1 MNDVPVLDKEMST
14 TGKNLSDSIVE
25 KYAFVFQSCDVD
37 MKLLVENKVSHYP
50 ASDVLLKK
58 ARFLYRNQE
67 IGWIEALAA
76 FQEKHGDCLAL
87 DGKDAAKALEKAFDL
102 CRWMGEESDYL
113 QTVYQRRADEKRTEL
128 FDRMDR
134 LSLKL
139 KVCHCLSEGKTN
151 EYLKAVLRK
160 LEQSG
165 NIWHVH
171 DEILKIYYL
180 LSYDLTGFSQNLPVL
195 IDIVCRLI
203 TNGLMT
209 EEECDD
215 FSGVLKRKAKE
226 MDDKVS
232 EYWFSDDWD
241 TLHPLITESVRLHTF
256 VFLICGQCR
265 QKEDDLSLIAA
276 RICRYLSR
284 IPSPYSELLKNKSY
298 TLLTGENTLGDR
310 IQWEHLQHF
319 DEIKILERLI
329 MIQADDKACLFQ
341 EDSKKWRQCRNEKN
355 MITLDNDGFTLS
367 PLVELGCNSWKGR
380 KDRATVLKNRLF
392 VASFSRLSLN
402 FDACKNIRDFRSYWN
417 LVAEDYPL
425 SQPMS
430 SPAFVDTGSDEKEIE
445 IPEIEMEEEEV
456 ETDHFLR
463 PDQRVKVRILHI
475 DKEDMSLKMEIIDAP
490 YRGMKACL
498 PFAYINSCYYI
509 IPGFMDMFA
518 VNEIFRAKVKSV
530 EGSEVKLSLIQ
541 DFNEYMYPD
550 CVRKKNVIGKVIDIA
565 EGKVWWL
572 LSTGMTA
579 TTTNPHKKY
588 KAGNFYKVEYGGL
601 SADKLKNTIKVLSH
615 IPFPDEKG
623 FYNNVLEN
631 LRSFFFFMTKEVLKV
646 NKGKEELQ
654 RLKEKNNPFFVAFQS
669 LNLEVPESALDE
681 SAQTDEMPESESK
694 TVTPDLYDESDR
706 ITVSQLKEL
715 IYCVDSLIGDSEDIC
730 GCFNAYNVLIF
741 LCRFVGNKELADYY
755 GLCSDYI
762 YWVNSLDSELL
773 KNRERVE
780 CRQTFKGLS
789 DRMEALDMDRYS
801 LRLRNNKQVIRVLQ
815 TWFDSRPLTSVQSDL
830 QSFMQ
835 NKNRTVAE
843 LARYFNIM
851 SYLKEKDDDL
861 QELICENINVL
872 LGCKVWEKK
881 PRVYIP
887 VFFGHEGVE
896 KEFKTSAFIHADKN
910 ATEEQS
916 LVLARVIASFMNTE
930 GGTLYIGV
938 NDKGYL
944 TGLDQELRFAHND
957 SDVYLRSVNQ
967 NVIRLLGKKEDRD
980 RYQAYIRCRLYE
992 YEDGRLVLA
1001 FRVAPINEVV
1011 EVKGEVYTRSAS
1023 SNLIKPV
1030 GNVADF
1036 VKLRHRQKLDSVPKM
1051 PEFPAYFSAERN
1063 EYIFDKRSVVLEM
1076 TAVQEVEAVAPVLS
1090 VNEENVQEKALRTKN
1105 ANTQI
1110 NLGIRTSALRCNPLQ
1125 KKHDLGYTP
1134 NHVFVSLFKNG
1145 KIAYSVSPKIGK
1157 WGGEGGSVI
1166 FSYNPEDLTLDDII
1180 DAVNKEDLL
1189 VTVFKNGEVGLSNL
1203 KKGMSQPN
1211 MLFAFAGSID
1221 DILFISPARSTDYL
1235 LLISDKEGEKRYRIV
1250 PLDMLEKSMSIQPKS
1265 NLVLVP
1271 EKGIFV
1277 FAEILIPELVNSLDD
1292 EKSLQDTFDQYC
1304 AGRLWEHNSYIKNVD
1319 KISNLCNVPF

>member
-25 KYAFVFQSCDVD
+25 KYAFVFQSCDVN

-139 KVCHCLSEGKTN
+139 KVCRCLSEGKTN

-180 LSYDLTGFSQNLPVL
+180 LLYDLTGFSQNLPVL

-209 EEECDD
+209 EEECSD

-402 FDACKNIRDFRSYWN
+402 FDACKSIRDFRSYWN

-445 IPEIEMEEEEV
+445 IPEIEMEEV

-509 IPGFMDMFA
+509 IPGFMDMFV

-646 NKGKEELQ
+646 NKDKEELQ

-773 KNRERVE
+773 KNREGVE

-938 NDKGYL
+938 NDQGYL

-1051 PEFPAYFSAERN
+1051 PDFPAYFSAERN
-1063 EYIFDKRSVVLEM
+1063 EYIFDKRSVVPEM

-1166 FSYNPEDLTLDDII
+1166 FSYNPED
-1180 DAVNKEDLL
+1180 KEDLL

>member
-25 KYAFVFQSCDVD
+25 KYTFVFQSCDVD

-1166 FSYNPEDLTLDDII
+1166 FSYNPED
-1180 DAVNKEDLL
+1180 KEDLL

>member
-139 KVCHCLSEGKTN
+139 KVCRCLPEGKTN

-180 LSYDLTGFSQNLPVL
+180 LLYDLTGFSQNLPVL

-209 EEECDD
+209 EEECSD

-367 PLVELGCNSWKGR
+367 PLVELECNSWKGR

-402 FDACKNIRDFRSYWN
+402 FDACKSIRDFRSYWN

-445 IPEIEMEEEEV
+445 IPEIEMEEE

-530 EGSEVKLSLIQ
+530 EGSEVKLSLIR

-646 NKGKEELQ
+646 NKDKEELQ

-773 KNRERVE
+773 KNREGVE

-881 PRVYIP
+881 TRVYIP

-1063 EYIFDKRSVVLEM
+1063 EYIFDKRSVVPEM

-1166 FSYNPEDLTLDDII
+1166 FSYNPED
-1180 DAVNKEDLL
+1180 KEDLL

>member
-1 MNDVPVLDKEMST
+1 M
-14 TGKNLSDSIVE
+14 E
-25 KYAFVFQSCDVD
+25 KYAFVFQSCDVN

-139 KVCHCLSEGKTN
+139 KVCRCLSEGKTN

-180 LSYDLTGFSQNLPVL
+180 LLYDLTGFSQNLPVL

-209 EEECDD
+209 EEECSD

-367 PLVELGCNSWKGR
+367 PLVELECNSWKGR

-402 FDACKNIRDFRSYWN
+402 FDACKSIRDFRSYWN

-530 EGSEVKLSLIQ
+530 EGSEVKLSLIR

-646 NKGKEELQ
+646 NKDKEELQ

-773 KNRERVE
+773 KNREGVE

-1063 EYIFDKRSVVLEM
+1063 EYIFDKRSVVPEM

-1090 VNEENVQEKALRTKN
+1090 VNEENVQEKALRIKN

-1166 FSYNPEDLTLDDII
+1166 FSYNPED
-1180 DAVNKEDLL
+1180 KEDLL

>member
-50 ASDVLLKK
+50 ASDVLLKR

-139 KVCHCLSEGKTN
+139 KVCRCLSEGKTN

-180 LSYDLTGFSQNLPVL
+180 LLYDLTGFSQNLPVL

-209 EEECDD
+209 EEECSD

-367 PLVELGCNSWKGR
+367 PLVELECNSWKGR

-402 FDACKNIRDFRSYWN
+402 FDACKSIRDFRSYWN

-445 IPEIEMEEEEV
+445 IPEIEMEEV

-530 EGSEVKLSLIQ
+530 EGSEVKLSLIR

-646 NKGKEELQ
+646 NKDKEELQ

-773 KNRERVE
+773 KNREGVE

-881 PRVYIP
+881 TRVYIP

-1063 EYIFDKRSVVLEM
+1063 EYIFDKRSVVPEM

-1166 FSYNPEDLTLDDII
+1166 FSYNPED
-1180 DAVNKEDLL
+1180 KEDLL

>member
-1 MNDVPVLDKEMST
+1 M
-14 TGKNLSDSIVE
+14 
-25 KYAFVFQSCDVD
+25 
-37 MKLLVENKVSHYP
+37 
-50 ASDVLLKK
+50 
-58 ARFLYRNQE
+58 
-67 IGWIEALAA
+67 AA

-1166 FSYNPEDLTLDDII
+1166 FSYNPED
-1180 DAVNKEDLL
+1180 KEDLL

>member
-139 KVCHCLSEGKTN
+139 KVCRCLPEGKTN

-180 LSYDLTGFSQNLPVL
+180 LLYDLTGFSQNLPVL

-209 EEECDD
+209 EEECSD

-367 PLVELGCNSWKGR
+367 PLVELECNSWKGR

-402 FDACKNIRDFRSYWN
+402 FDACKSIRDFRSYWN

-530 EGSEVKLSLIQ
+530 EGSEVKLSLIR

-646 NKGKEELQ
+646 NKDKEELQ

-773 KNRERVE
+773 KNREGVE

-872 LGCKVWEKK
+872 LGCKVREKNPK
-881 PRVYIP
+881 VYIP

-1063 EYIFDKRSVVLEM
+1063 EYIFDKRSVVPEM

-1090 VNEENVQEKALRTKN
+1090 VNEENVQEKALRIKN

-1145 KIAYSVSPKIGK
+1145 KIAYSISPKIGK

-1166 FSYNPEDLTLDDII
+1166 FSYNPED
-1180 DAVNKEDLL
+1180 KEDLL

>member
-1076 TAVQEVEAVAPVLS
+1076 TAVQEVDAVAPVLS

-1166 FSYNPEDLTLDDII
+1166 FSYNPED
-1180 DAVNKEDLL
+1180 KEDLL

>member
-463 PDQRVKVRILHI
+463 PDQRGKVRILHI
-475 DKEDMSLKMEIIDAP
+475 DKKDMSLKMEIIDAP

-1166 FSYNPEDLTLDDII
+1166 FSYNPED
-1180 DAVNKEDLL
+1180 KEDLL

>member
-139 KVCHCLSEGKTN
+139 KVCRCLSEGKTN

-967 NVIRLLGKKEDRD
+967 NVIRLLGKKEDWD

-1166 FSYNPEDLTLDDII
+1166 FSYNPED
-1180 DAVNKEDLL
+1180 KEDLL

>member
-139 KVCHCLSEGKTN
+139 KVCRCLPEGKTN

-180 LSYDLTGFSQNLPVL
+180 LLYDLTGFSQNLPVL

-209 EEECDD
+209 EEECSD

-265 QKEDDLSLIAA
+265 RKEDDLSLIAA

-367 PLVELGCNSWKGR
+367 PLVELECNSWKGR

-402 FDACKNIRDFRSYWN
+402 FDACKSIRDFRSYWN

-530 EGSEVKLSLIQ
+530 EGSEVKLSLIR

-646 NKGKEELQ
+646 NKDKEELQ

-773 KNRERVE
+773 KNREGVE

-881 PRVYIP
+881 TRVYIP

-910 ATEEQS
+910 AS

-1063 EYIFDKRSVVLEM
+1063 EYIFDKRSVVPEM

-1166 FSYNPEDLTLDDII
+1166 FSYNPED
-1180 DAVNKEDLL
+1180 KEDLL

>member
-1 MNDVPVLDKEMST
+1 MYDITVLDKEAPT

-25 KYAFVFQSCDVD
+25 KYASVFQSCDVD

-67 IGWIEALAA
+67 IGWIEALSA
-76 FQEKHGDCLAL
+76 FQEKHGDCLAR

-113 QTVYQRRADEKRTEL
+113 QTVYQKRADEKRTEL

-139 KVCHCLSEGKTN
+139 KVCRCLSEGKTN

-195 IDIVCRLI
+195 IDIVYRLI
-203 TNGLMT
+203 ANGLINET
-209 EEECDD
+209 ECADL
-215 FSGVLKRKAKE
+215 FGVLKRKAME
-226 MDDKVS
+226 TDDKVA
-232 EYWFSDDWD
+232 EYWFSDDWE
-241 TLHPLITESVRLHTF
+241 TLHPLITESVRLHAF
-256 VFLICGQCR
+256 VFLISEKCP
-265 QKEDDLSLIAA
+265 QKDDDLSLIAA

-298 TLLTGENTLGDR
+298 TLLTGENTLADR
-310 IQWEHLQHF
+310 IRWEHLRHF

-329 MIQADDKACLFQ
+329 MIQADDKACLFP
-341 EDSKKWRQCRNEKN
+341 EDSKKWKQCRNEKN
-355 MITLDNDGFTLS
+355 MVTLDNDGFTLS
-367 PLVELGCNSWKGR
+367 PLVELECNSWKGR
-380 KDRATVLKNRLF
+380 KDRAAVLNNRLF

-445 IPEIEMEEEEV
+445 IEMPEIEMEEEEV
-456 ETDHFLR
+456 ETDHLLR

-572 LSTGMTA
+572 LSTGTTA
-579 TTTNPHKKY
+579 TTTNSHKKY

-601 SADKLKNTIKVLSH
+601 STDKLKNTIKVLSH
-615 IPFPDEKG
+615 IPSPDEKG

-646 NKGKEELQ
+646 NKDKEELQ

-694 TVTPDLYDESDR
+694 TVNPDLYDESDR

-773 KNRERVE
+773 KNREGVE

-789 DRMEALDMDRYS
+789 DRMGALDMDRYS

-861 QELICENINVL
+861 QELICGNINVL
-872 LGCKVWEKK
+872 LGCKVREKNPK
-881 PRVYIP
+881 VYIP

-1001 FRVAPINEVV
+1001 FRAAPVNEVV

-1063 EYIFDKRSVVLEM
+1063 EYIFDKRSVVPEIPV
-1076 TAVQEVEAVAPVLS
+1076 VQEVEAVAPVLPVS
-1090 VNEENVQEKALRTKN
+1090 EESVQEKALRSKN
-1105 ANTQI
+1105 ASTQI

-1125 KKHDLGYTP
+1125 KKLDLGYTA

-1145 KIAYSVSPKIGK
+1145 KIACSVSPKIGK
-1157 WGGEGGSVI
+1157 WGGEGGNVV
-1166 FSYNPEDLTLDDII
+1166 FSYNPED
-1180 DAVNKEDLL
+1180 KEDLL
-1189 VTVFKNGEVGLSNL
+1189 VTVFKSGEVGLSNL

-1211 MLFAFAGSID
+1211 TLFAFAGSID
-1221 DILFISPARSTDYL
+1221 DILFISPARNTDYL
-1235 LLISDKEGEKRYRIV
+1235 LLISDKEGEKRYRII
-1250 PLDMLEKSMSIQPKS
+1250 PLDTLEKSMSIQPKN

-1271 EKGIFV
+1271 EKGAFV

-1292 EKSLQDTFDQYC
+1292 EKALQDTFDQYC
-1304 AGRLWEHNSYIKNVD
+1304 GGRLWEHNSYIKNVD
-1319 KISNLCNVPF
+1319 KISTLCNVPF

>member
-1 MNDVPVLDKEMST
+1 MAATFGKYPSLDKQWRKMMFSFYPYLST
-14 TGKNLSDSIVE
+14 KNRNATQEEWKIRRLIWDFKDGK
-25 KYAFVFQSCDVD
+25 AFANVAHLVAN
-37 MKLLVENKVSHYP
+37 KLIQLYGKETNNIIFACVP
-50 ASDVLLKK
+50 ASSAKK
-58 ARFLYRNQE
+58 N
-67 IGWIEALAA
+67 
-76 FQEKHGDCLAL
+76 
-87 DGKDAAKALEKAFDL
+87 
-102 CRWMGEESDYL
+102 
-113 QTVYQRRADEKRTEL
+113 EKRYKH
-128 FDRMDR
+128 FSSM
-134 LSLKL
+134 
-139 KVCHCLSEGKTN
+139 VCQL
-151 EYLKAVLRK
+151 
-160 LEQSG
+160 
-165 NIWHVH
+165 
-171 DEILKIYYL
+171 
-180 LSYDLTGFSQNLPVL
+180 
-195 IDIVCRLI
+195 
-203 TNGLMT
+203 
-209 EEECDD
+209 
-215 FSGVLKRKAKE
+215 
-226 MDDKVS
+226 
-232 EYWFSDDWD
+232 
-241 TLHPLITESVRLHTF
+241 
-256 VFLICGQCR
+256 CG
-265 QKEDDLSLIAA
+265 
-276 RICRYLSR
+276 
-284 IPSPYSELLKNKSY
+284 
-298 TLLTGENTLGDR
+298 
-310 IQWEHLQHF
+310 
-319 DEIKILERLI
+319 
-329 MIQADDKACLFQ
+329 
-341 EDSKKWRQCRNEKN
+341 
-355 MITLDNDGFTLS
+355 
-367 PLVELGCNSWKGR
+367 
-380 KDRATVLKNRLF
+380 
-392 VASFSRLSLN
+392 
-402 FDACKNIRDFRSYWN
+402 
-417 LVAEDYPL
+417 
-425 SQPMS
+425 
-430 SPAFVDTGSDEKEIE
+430 
-445 IPEIEMEEEEV
+445 
-456 ETDHFLR
+456 
-463 PDQRVKVRILHI
+463 
-475 DKEDMSLKMEIIDAP
+475 
-490 YRGMKACL
+490 
-498 PFAYINSCYYI
+498 
-509 IPGFMDMFA
+509 
-518 VNEIFRAKVKSV
+518 
-530 EGSEVKLSLIQ
+530 
-541 DFNEYMYPD
+541 MY
-550 CVRKKNVIGKVIDIA
+550 N
-565 EGKVWWL
+565 
-572 LSTGMTA
+572 
-579 TTTNPHKKY
+579 
-588 KAGNFYKVEYGGL
+588 
-601 SADKLKNTIKVLSH
+601 
-615 IPFPDEKG
+615 
-623 FYNNVLEN
+623 NNVLEN

-646 NKGKEELQ
+646 NKDKEELQ

-773 KNRERVE
+773 KNREGVE

-881 PRVYIP
+881 TRVYIP

-1063 EYIFDKRSVVLEM
+1063 EYIFDKRSVVPEM

-1166 FSYNPEDLTLDDII
+1166 FSYNPED
-1180 DAVNKEDLL
+1180 KEDLL

-1211 MLFAFAGSID
+1211 MLFAFVGSID

>member
-1 MNDVPVLDKEMST
+1 
-14 TGKNLSDSIVE
+14 
-25 KYAFVFQSCDVD
+25 
-37 MKLLVENKVSHYP
+37 MKR
-50 ASDVLLKK
+50 

-139 KVCHCLSEGKTN
+139 KVCRCLSEGKTN

-209 EEECDD
+209 EEECSD

-329 MIQADDKACLFQ
+329 MLQADDKACLFQ

-509 IPGFMDMFA
+509 IPGFMDMFV

-601 SADKLKNTIKVLSH
+601 STDKLKNTIKVLSH

-646 NKGKEELQ
+646 NKDKEELQ

-773 KNRERVE
+773 KNREGVE

-1063 EYIFDKRSVVLEM
+1063 EYIFDKRSVVPEM

-1157 WGGEGGSVI
+1157 RGGEGGSVI
-1166 FSYNPEDLTLDDII
+1166 FSYNPED
-1180 DAVNKEDLL
+1180 KEDLL

-1211 MLFAFAGSID
+1211 MLFAFVGSID

>member
-58 ARFLYRNQE
+58 VRFLYRNQE

-139 KVCHCLSEGKTN
+139 KVCRCLSEGKTN

-209 EEECDD
+209 EEECSD

-402 FDACKNIRDFRSYWN
+402 FDACKSIRDFRSYWN

-445 IPEIEMEEEEV
+445 IPEIEMEEE

-530 EGSEVKLSLIQ
+530 EGSEVKLSLIR

-646 NKGKEELQ
+646 NKDKEELQ

-773 KNRERVE
+773 KNREGVE

-938 NDKGYL
+938 NDQGYL

-1051 PEFPAYFSAERN
+1051 PDFPAYFSAERN
-1063 EYIFDKRSVVLEM
+1063 EYIFDKRSVVPEM

-1166 FSYNPEDLTLDDII
+1166 FSYNPED
-1180 DAVNKEDLL
+1180 KEDLL

>member
-139 KVCHCLSEGKTN
+139 KVCRCLSEGKTN

-209 EEECDD
+209 EEECSD

-402 FDACKNIRDFRSYWN
+402 FDACKSIRDFRSYWN

-445 IPEIEMEEEEV
+445 IPEIEMEEV

-646 NKGKEELQ
+646 NKDKEELQ

-741 LCRFVGNKELADYY
+741 LCHFVGNKELADYY

-773 KNRERVE
+773 KNREGVE

-1063 EYIFDKRSVVLEM
+1063 EYIFDKRSVVPEM

-1090 VNEENVQEKALRTKN
+1090 VNEENVQEKALRIKN

-1166 FSYNPEDLTLDDII
+1166 FSYNPED
-1180 DAVNKEDLL
+1180 KEDLL

>member
-1076 TAVQEVEAVAPVLS
+1076 TAVQEEEAVAPVLS

-1166 FSYNPEDLTLDDII
+1166 FSYNPED
-1180 DAVNKEDLL
+1180 KEDLL

>member
-50 ASDVLLKK
+50 TSDVLLKK

-139 KVCHCLSEGKTN
+139 KVCRCLSEGKTN

-209 EEECDD
+209 EEECSD

-402 FDACKNIRDFRSYWN
+402 FDACKSIRDFRSYWN

-530 EGSEVKLSLIQ
+530 EGSEVKLSLIR

-646 NKGKEELQ
+646 NKDKEELQ

-773 KNRERVE
+773 KNREGVE

-843 LARYFNIM
+843 LARYFNI
-851 SYLKEKDDDL
+851 
-861 QELICENINVL
+861 I
-872 LGCKVWEKK
+872 
-881 PRVYIP
+881 
-887 VFFGHEGVE
+887 
-896 KEFKTSAFIHADKN
+896 
-910 ATEEQS
+910 
-916 LVLARVIASFMNTE
+916 
-930 GGTLYIGV
+930 
-938 NDKGYL
+938 
-944 TGLDQELRFAHND
+944 
-957 SDVYLRSVNQ
+957 
-967 NVIRLLGKKEDRD
+967 
-980 RYQAYIRCRLYE
+980 
-992 YEDGRLVLA
+992 
-1001 FRVAPINEVV
+1001 
-1011 EVKGEVYTRSAS
+1011 
-1023 SNLIKPV
+1023 
-1030 GNVADF
+1030 
-1036 VKLRHRQKLDSVPKM
+1036 
-1051 PEFPAYFSAERN
+1051 
-1063 EYIFDKRSVVLEM
+1063 
-1076 TAVQEVEAVAPVLS
+1076 
-1090 VNEENVQEKALRTKN
+1090 
-1105 ANTQI
+1105 
-1110 NLGIRTSALRCNPLQ
+1110 
-1125 KKHDLGYTP
+1125 
-1134 NHVFVSLFKNG
+1134 
-1145 KIAYSVSPKIGK
+1145 
-1157 WGGEGGSVI
+1157 
-1166 FSYNPEDLTLDDII
+1166 
-1180 DAVNKEDLL
+1180 
-1189 VTVFKNGEVGLSNL
+1189 
-1203 KKGMSQPN
+1203 
-1211 MLFAFAGSID
+1211 
-1221 DILFISPARSTDYL
+1221 
-1235 LLISDKEGEKRYRIV
+1235 
-1250 PLDMLEKSMSIQPKS
+1250 
-1265 NLVLVP
+1265 
-1271 EKGIFV
+1271 
-1277 FAEILIPELVNSLDD
+1277 
-1292 EKSLQDTFDQYC
+1292 
-1304 AGRLWEHNSYIKNVD
+1304 
-1319 KISNLCNVPF
+1319 

>member
-25 KYAFVFQSCDVD
+25 KYAFVFQSCDVN

-209 EEECDD
+209 EEECSD

-329 MIQADDKACLFQ
+329 MLQADDKACLFQ

-509 IPGFMDMFA
+509 IPGFMDMFV

-646 NKGKEELQ
+646 NKDKEELQ

-773 KNRERVE
+773 KNREGVE

-881 PRVYIP
+881 TRVYIP

-1063 EYIFDKRSVVLEM
+1063 EYIFDKRSVVPEM

-1166 FSYNPEDLTLDDII
+1166 FSYNPED
-1180 DAVNKEDLL
+1180 KEDLL

-1211 MLFAFAGSID
+1211 MLFAFVGSID

-1277 FAEILIPELVNSLDD
+1277 FAEIVAN
-1292 EKSLQDTFDQYC
+1292 T
-1304 AGRLWEHNSYIKNVD
+1304 
-1319 KISNLCNVPF
+1319 

>member
-139 KVCHCLSEGKTN
+139 KVCRCLPEGKTN

-180 LSYDLTGFSQNLPVL
+180 LLYDLTGFSQNLPVL

-209 EEECDD
+209 EEECSD

-329 MIQADDKACLFQ
+329 MIQADDKACIFQ

-367 PLVELGCNSWKGR
+367 PLVELECNSWKGR

-402 FDACKNIRDFRSYWN
+402 FDACKSIRDFRSYWN

-445 IPEIEMEEEEV
+445 IPEIEMEEV

-530 EGSEVKLSLIQ
+530 EGSEVKLSLIR

-646 NKGKEELQ
+646 NKDKEELQ

-773 KNRERVE
+773 KNREGVE

-881 PRVYIP
+881 TRVYIP

-1063 EYIFDKRSVVLEM
+1063 EYIFDKRSVVPEM

-1166 FSYNPEDLTLDDII
+1166 FSYNPED
-1180 DAVNKEDLL
+1180 KEDLL

>member
-25 KYAFVFQSCDVD
+25 KYAFVFQSCDVN

-139 KVCHCLSEGKTN
+139 KVCRCLSEGKTN

-209 EEECDD
+209 EEECSD

-367 PLVELGCNSWKGR
+367 PLVELECNSWKGR

-402 FDACKNIRDFRSYWN
+402 FDACKSIRDFRSYWN

-445 IPEIEMEEEEV
+445 IPEIEMEEV

-530 EGSEVKLSLIQ
+530 EGSEVKLSLIR

-646 NKGKEELQ
+646 NKDKEELQ

-773 KNRERVE
+773 KNREGVE

-938 NDKGYL
+938 NDQGYL

-1051 PEFPAYFSAERN
+1051 PDFPAYFSAERN
-1063 EYIFDKRSVVLEM
+1063 EYIFDKRSVVPEM

-1166 FSYNPEDLTLDDII
+1166 FSYNPED
-1180 DAVNKEDLL
+1180 KEDLL

>member
-1063 EYIFDKRSVVLEM
+1063 EYIFDKRSVVLEI

-1166 FSYNPEDLTLDDII
+1166 FSYNPED
-1180 DAVNKEDLL
+1180 KEDLL

>member
-530 EGSEVKLSLIQ
+530 EGSEVKLSLIR

-1166 FSYNPEDLTLDDII
+1166 FSYNPED
-1180 DAVNKEDLL
+1180 KEDLL

-1304 AGRLWEHNSYIKNVD
+1304 AGRL
-1319 KISNLCNVPF
+1319 

>member
-139 KVCHCLSEGKTN
+139 KVCRCLSEGKTN

-215 FSGVLKRKAKE
+215 FSVVLKRKAKE

-232 EYWFSDDWD
+232 EYCFSDDCD

-402 FDACKNIRDFRSYWN
+402 FDACKSIRDFRSYWN

-530 EGSEVKLSLIQ
+530 EGSEVKLSLIR

-646 NKGKEELQ
+646 NKDKEELQ

-881 PRVYIP
+881 TRVYIP

-1063 EYIFDKRSVVLEM
+1063 EYIFDKRSVVPEM

-1090 VNEENVQEKALRTKN
+1090 VNEENVQEKALRIKN

-1134 NHVFVSLFKNG
+1134 NHVFVSLLKNG

-1166 FSYNPEDLTLDDII
+1166 FSYNPED
-1180 DAVNKEDLL
+1180 KEDLL

>member
-367 PLVELGCNSWKGR
+367 PLVELECNSWKGR

-762 YWVNSLDSELL
+762 YWVNSLDSELS

-1166 FSYNPEDLTLDDII
+1166 FSYNPED
-1180 DAVNKEDLL
+1180 KEDLL

>member
-1 MNDVPVLDKEMST
+1 MYLSLIKKCRQQE
-14 TGKNLSDSIVE
+14 KNLSDSIVE
-25 KYAFVFQSCDVD
+25 KYAFVFQSCDVN

-139 KVCHCLSEGKTN
+139 KVCRCLSEGKTN

-209 EEECDD
+209 EEECSD

-329 MIQADDKACLFQ
+329 MLQADDKACLFQ

-509 IPGFMDMFA
+509 IPGFMDMFV

-646 NKGKEELQ
+646 NKDKEELQ

-762 YWVNSLDSELL
+762 YLVNSLDSELL
-773 KNRERVE
+773 KNREGVE

-881 PRVYIP
+881 TRVYIP

-1063 EYIFDKRSVVLEM
+1063 EYIFDKRSVVPEM

-1090 VNEENVQEKALRTKN
+1090 VNEENVQEKALRIKN

-1166 FSYNPEDLTLDDII
+1166 FSYNPED
-1180 DAVNKEDLL
+1180 KEDLL

>member
-402 FDACKNIRDFRSYWN
+402 FDACKSIRDFRSYWN

-445 IPEIEMEEEEV
+445 IPEIEMEEV

-773 KNRERVE
+773 KNREGVE

-1166 FSYNPEDLTLDDII
+1166 FSYNPED
-1180 DAVNKEDLL
+1180 KEDLL

>member
-50 ASDVLLKK
+50 TSDVLLKK

-67 IGWIEALAA
+67 IGWIEAVAALA
-76 FQEKHGDCLAL
+76 EKHGECLAL
-87 DGKDAAKALEKAFDL
+87 DGKDGDKALEKAFDL

-139 KVCHCLSEGKTN
+139 KVCRCLSEGKTN

-180 LSYDLTGFSQNLPVL
+180 LSYDLTGFSQNPPVL

-209 EEECDD
+209 EEECSD

-402 FDACKNIRDFRSYWN
+402 FDACKSIRDFRSYWN

-518 VNEIFRAKVKSV
+518 VIDIFRAKVKSV
-530 EGSEVKLSLIQ
+530 EGSEVKLSLIR

-646 NKGKEELQ
+646 NKDKEELQ

-773 KNRERVE
+773 KNREGVE

-881 PRVYIP
+881 TRVYIP

-1063 EYIFDKRSVVLEM
+1063 EYIFDKRSVVPEM

-1090 VNEENVQEKALRTKN
+1090 VNEENVQEKALRIKN

-1166 FSYNPEDLTLDDII
+1166 FSYNPED
-1180 DAVNKEDLL
+1180 KEDLL

>member
-25 KYAFVFQSCDVD
+25 KYAFVFQSCDVN

-139 KVCHCLSEGKTN
+139 KVCRCLSEGKTN

-180 LSYDLTGFSQNLPVL
+180 LLYDLTGFSQTLPVL

-209 EEECDD
+209 EEECSD

-367 PLVELGCNSWKGR
+367 PLVELECNSWKGR

-402 FDACKNIRDFRSYWN
+402 FDACKSIRDFRSYWN

-445 IPEIEMEEEEV
+445 IPEIEMEEV

-530 EGSEVKLSLIQ
+530 EGSEVKLSLIR

-646 NKGKEELQ
+646 NKDKEELQ

-773 KNRERVE
+773 KNREGVE

-938 NDKGYL
+938 NDQGYL

-1051 PEFPAYFSAERN
+1051 PDFPAYFSAERN
-1063 EYIFDKRSVVLEM
+1063 EYIFDKRSVVPEM

-1166 FSYNPEDLTLDDII
+1166 FSYNPED
-1180 DAVNKEDLL
+1180 KEDLL

>member
-50 ASDVLLKK
+50 TSDVLLKK

-87 DGKDAAKALEKAFDL
+87 DGKDAAIALEKAFDL

-139 KVCHCLSEGKTN
+139 KVCRCLSEGKTN

-160 LEQSG
+160 LVQSG
-165 NIWHVH
+165 IILHGH

-209 EEECDD
+209 EEECSD

-319 DEIKILERLI
+319 DERKILERLI

-402 FDACKNIRDFRSYWN
+402 FDACKSIRDFRSYWN

-530 EGSEVKLSLIQ
+530 EGSEVKLSLIR

-646 NKGKEELQ
+646 NKDKEELQ

-773 KNRERVE
+773 KNREGVE

-881 PRVYIP
+881 TRVYIP

-1063 EYIFDKRSVVLEM
+1063 EYIFDKRSVVPEM

-1090 VNEENVQEKALRTKN
+1090 VNEENVQEKALRIKN

-1166 FSYNPEDLTLDDII
+1166 FSYNPED
-1180 DAVNKEDLL
+1180 KEDLL

>member
-367 PLVELGCNSWKGR
+367 PLVELGCNSWKGC

-1166 FSYNPEDLTLDDII
+1166 FSYNPED
-1180 DAVNKEDLL
+1180 KEDLL

>member
-1 MNDVPVLDKEMST
+1 MST

-1166 FSYNPEDLTLDDII
+1166 FSYNPED
-1180 DAVNKEDLL
+1180 KEDLL

>member
-1 MNDVPVLDKEMST
+1 M
-14 TGKNLSDSIVE
+14 
-25 KYAFVFQSCDVD
+25 
-37 MKLLVENKVSHYP
+37 
-50 ASDVLLKK
+50 
-58 ARFLYRNQE
+58 
-67 IGWIEALAA
+67 
-76 FQEKHGDCLAL
+76 

-139 KVCHCLSEGKTN
+139 KVCRCLSEGKTN

-180 LSYDLTGFSQNLPVL
+180 LLYDLTGFSQNLPVL

-209 EEECDD
+209 EEECSD

-367 PLVELGCNSWKGR
+367 PLVELECNSWKGR

-402 FDACKNIRDFRSYWN
+402 FDACKSIRDFRSYWN

-445 IPEIEMEEEEV
+445 IPEIEMEEV

-530 EGSEVKLSLIQ
+530 EGSEVKLSLIR

-646 NKGKEELQ
+646 NKDKEELQ

-773 KNRERVE
+773 KNREGVE

-938 NDKGYL
+938 NDQGYL

-1051 PEFPAYFSAERN
+1051 PDFPAYFSAERN
-1063 EYIFDKRSVVLEM
+1063 EYIFDKRSVVPEM

-1166 FSYNPEDLTLDDII
+1166 FSYNPED
-1180 DAVNKEDLL
+1180 KEDLL